1 MLPEGWKRLFV
12 SRDSLTTMG
21 QQDLQ
26 GKRTALLVRCT
37 VEEAENIRQ
46 AAEKEG
52 RTITGFIL
60 NAVMRH
66 VQSQPSQ
73 CKSGRQPKQ
82 SNPRSGK

>member
-1 MLPEGWKRLFV
+1 
-12 SRDSLTTMG
+12 MG

-46 AAEKEG
+46 AAGKEG